1 LPRWC
6 VLAAKVR
13 KTAGGNSSGY
23 DSPRRPARVANR
35 RLPISDR
42 PNAPWD
48 WYTLKSQSSMEDQ
61 SPKITRLLVEWR
73 GGNKAALDV
82 LMPLV
87 YQELRKLAD
96 SYLKRERPDH
106 TLQPTALIHEAYMRL
121 ADQRLP
127 DWQNR
132 SHFFGVAAQIMRQV
146 LVDAAR
152 KHRAA
157 KRGSGS
163 KTSLEESV
171 LVSAARAPDLVAL
184 DDALLELAKFDER
197 KVRVIELKYFGG
209 LTIEETAEALGISD
223 ATVSRDL
230 RSAEAW
236 LRRYLSE
243 KPAK

>member
-1 LPRWC
+1 M
-6 VLAAKVR
+6 
-13 KTAGGNSSGY
+13 NY
-23 DSPRRPARVANR
+23 
-35 RLPISDR
+35 
-42 PNAPWD
+42 
-48 WYTLKSQSSMEDQ
+48 SMEDQ
-61 SPKITRLLVEWR
+61 ESKKITRLLVDWK
-73 GGNKAALDV
+73 GGSSEALDV

-96 SYLKRERPDH
+96 SYLRRERPDH
-106 TLQPTALIHEAYMRL
+106 TLQPTALINEAYLRL

-127 DWQNR
+127 EWQNR

-163 KTSLEESV
+163 KTTIEESV
-171 LVSAARAPDLVAL
+171 LVSASRAPDLVAL
-184 DDALLELAKFDER
+184 DDALHELEKFDER

-209 LTIEETAEALGISD
+209 LTIEETGIALGISD

-243 KPAK
+243 NIE